1 MEVALNTLRL
11 LPYTCTAELKAEP
24 QMHGYYQGLLY
35 NTTLVPF
42 QFYR

>member
-35 NTTLVPF
+35 N
-42 QFYR
+42 

>member
-1 MEVALNTLRL
+1 MEVALTTLHL
-11 LPYTCTAELKAEP
+11 LPYTCTAELKVEP

-35 NTTLVPF
+35 NTELVPF